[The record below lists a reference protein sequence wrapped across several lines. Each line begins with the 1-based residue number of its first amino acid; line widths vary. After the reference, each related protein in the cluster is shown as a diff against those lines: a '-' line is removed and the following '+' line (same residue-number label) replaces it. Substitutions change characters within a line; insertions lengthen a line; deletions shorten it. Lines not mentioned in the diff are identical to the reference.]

1 MKKIVALVLSLV
13 MVLGLATT
21 AFAAQKETSY
31 QGLYGERAS
40 DGLDIAYQIELTVT
54 EGKAPTYDKKTGEL
68 DEVGELEYATIKYN
82 GTEYEYY
89 LLVDSLKDLTGDND
103 LVLYKDEDM
112 KVPVF
117 YLQYVAGI
125 EYVEGAEFAN
135 FGEACGQVLYDA
147 DEDVKYYTVKGDFDV
162 NVYEADEDGTMLLKV
177 GSKFVTVNATEV
189 ADVTDV
195 NLHKA
200 VYTTKNGVIES
211 IECGV
216 CGLDAV
222 KVANVLSLPEKAV
235 VVDEDIAP
243 TWYWPAAAAAPE
255 ADEKVESA
263 ETFDAGIAMYV
274 GMSVMA
280 AAGSAV
286 VLKKKD

>member
-21 AFAAQKETSY
+21 AFAAQKETTY
-31 QGLYGERAS
+31 EGLYGENAA
-40 DGLDIAYQIELTVT
+40 GQDINYKIDLTIT

-68 DEVGELEYATIKYN
+68 TAAGELEHAYFTYN
-82 GTEYEYY
+82 GGTYGPYV
-89 LLVDSLKDLTGDND
+89 LVDSLKDLTETND
-103 LVLYKDEDM
+103 IVLYKDEDM
-112 KVPVF
+112 KIPVF
-117 YLQYVAGI
+117 YLQKVAGV

-195 NLHKA
+195 NEHKA
-200 VYTTKNGVIES
+200 VYTTKNGEIQS

-235 VVDEDIAP
+235 VVENTT